1 MVGGASVL
9 AALFRA
15 PLTGSLLVFE
25 LAGDYNVILPL
36 MASAGAASILAD
48 VIESKFKAVEKRK
61 SLNAVSWGDLATT
74 DEASSEEKA
83 LSEKA
88 NK

>member
-36 MASAGAASILAD
+36 MASASAASILAD
-48 VIESKFKAVEKRK
+48 VVESKFKAAEKRR
-61 SLNAVSWGDLATT
+61 SLNAVSWGDLAT
-74 DEASSEEKA
+74 DETTIEEKDY
-83 LSEKA
+83 SEKL